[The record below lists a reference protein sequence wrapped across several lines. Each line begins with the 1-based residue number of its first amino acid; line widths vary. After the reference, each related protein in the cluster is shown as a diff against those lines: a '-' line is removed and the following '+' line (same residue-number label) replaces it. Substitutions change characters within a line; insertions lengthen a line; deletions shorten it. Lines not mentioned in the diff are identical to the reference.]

1 MVSSARSIWIWSCS
15 VVIVLL
21 LSFLEDRTDGSCRG
35 GPGQGSPQATGS
47 PARGGA
53 DFVWRVRHGGA
64 GQNWGDHASL
74 TRFALAHGT
83 MGRLRESPVFP
94 LRLTWGD
101 QRCRPHPGKAR
112 GKMKARK
119 APPGETGRG
128 WWWGAYSPFR
138 LRGRV
143 QIRE

>member
-1 MVSSARSIWIWSCS
+1 MVSSARSIWMWSCS
-15 VVIVLL
+15 VVIVLF

-53 DFVWRVRHGGA
+53 DFVRRARHGCV
-64 GQNWGDHASL
+64 GQNWGDHVSL

-83 MGRLRESPVFP
+83 MGRLRESLAFL
-94 LRLTWGD
+94 LRLTSGD
-101 QRCRPHPGKAR
+101 QHDRPHPGRSREK
-112 GKMKARK
+112 KTRK
-119 APPGETGRG
+119 APLGETGRG
-128 WWWGAYSPFR
+128 WVWEVQSPFR